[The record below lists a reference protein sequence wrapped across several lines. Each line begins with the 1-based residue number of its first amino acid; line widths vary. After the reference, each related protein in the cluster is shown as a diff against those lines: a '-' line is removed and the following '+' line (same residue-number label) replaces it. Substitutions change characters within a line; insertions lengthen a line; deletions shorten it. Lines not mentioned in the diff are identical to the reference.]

1 MIDPT
6 IDIAVQPA
14 NEMQRVLALSE
25 FDLDYGSIQD
35 SLRDLTQL
43 ATSITGMPISLI
55 NLIDSYHQW
64 SIGTRGMEVLETP
77 REDSV
82 CQYTILEENQNGF
95 EVEDLSLDS
104 RFKDKDYVVEDPSLR
119 YYYGVPL
126 KVKGDLAIGALC
138 VLDSKASHLSDEKK
152 EMLKHLASVVT
163 TRLNLLKTQK
173 LLEDNVADAQRIT
186 RKLAHDIRGPIGGI
200 IGLAEIIQIQP
211 ESTHVG
217 EIAEYMDLIKKSG
230 NTILE
235 LADHILTEDKG
246 SILARGA
253 NKSEVNL
260 LLLAEKIRNLYL
272 PSAMSKDIRF
282 EVQIDNG
289 NHDVKFS
296 PKRILQIL
304 GNLISNALK
313 YTDSNGQV
321 TVTLRLDLLE
331 SVKILTCKVSD
342 TGSGM
347 TQEKIDEILQGSPES
362 VEGTS
367 GEKGFGYGLNLITHL
382 VKEMKGKLKIS
393 SELGKGSTFEVEVFP
408 N

>member
-64 SIGTRGMEVLETP
+64 SVGTGGMEILETP

-126 KVKGDLAIGALC
+126 KVKGDLTIGTLC

-173 LLEDNVADAQRIT
+173 LLEDNVSDAQRIT

-211 ESTHVG
+211 ETTHVG
-217 EIAEYMDLIKKSG
+217 EIAEYIDLIKKSG

-246 SILARGA
+246 SILAKGS
-253 NKSEVNL
+253 NKSDVNL
-260 LLLAEKIRNLYL
+260 LLLAEKIRNLYV

-313 YTDSNGQV
+313 YTKAKGQV

-342 TGSGM
+342 TGAGM